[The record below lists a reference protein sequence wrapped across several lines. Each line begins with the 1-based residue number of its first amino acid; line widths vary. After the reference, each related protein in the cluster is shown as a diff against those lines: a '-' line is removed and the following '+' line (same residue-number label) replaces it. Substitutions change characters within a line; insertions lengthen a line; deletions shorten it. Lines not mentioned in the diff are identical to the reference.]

1 MNHPSL
7 TAGTSQCS
15 AILELLTASNG
26 RWVPMIDLHRVSG
39 SMAVHSRISDLRE
52 RGHDIQQRS
61 ERVGKSVRSY
71 YSLTPATGQLPLL

>member
-7 TAGTSQCS
+7 AAGSSQCDL
-15 AILELLTASNG
+15 ILELLAAANG

-52 RGHDIQQRS
+52 RGHAIEQH
-61 ERVGKSVRSY
+61 SVRKGRAVHSRY
-71 YSLTPATGQLPLL
+71 RLAPATGQLDLI